1 MARLETIR
9 NRLLREK
16 EWLLN
21 HLEAW
26 FDPEHKKTP
35 SHEQRARE
43 LMEIE
48 KSLAQLDPVPYERD
62 PALSKD

>member
-1 MARLETIR
+1 MARLDTIK
-9 NRLLREK
+9 NRLLQEK

-26 FDPEHKKTP
+26 FDHEEKPTH

-48 KSLAQLDPVPYERD
+48 KSLAQLDPVSYQQD
-62 PALSKD
+62 PAQSKD